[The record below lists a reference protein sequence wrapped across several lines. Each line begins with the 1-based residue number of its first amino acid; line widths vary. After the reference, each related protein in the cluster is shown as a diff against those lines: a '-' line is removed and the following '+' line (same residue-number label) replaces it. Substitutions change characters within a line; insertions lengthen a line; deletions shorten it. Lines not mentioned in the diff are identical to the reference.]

1 MNVTKPKGIVLLC
14 DSMGLIKTVLNFPSS
29 WGEPPPE
36 GSLWT
41 RLIEVGSLGK
51 ALNFFIE
58 LQQNGG
64 VYDWVLDVV
73 TSEGVKTVHF
83 SGSKYQE
90 NYILVGMETADGSRA
105 LLDELLYMQNEQ
117 TTLIRRLSAE
127 NAERSNT
134 VPLLDEIS
142 RLNNELVTTHRELA
156 KKYSELKNLNLEK
169 NQLLGIVAHDLRSPL
184 HSIVSVC
191 DFLLE
196 DQPSLTKEGI
206 EIIRMI
212 QSSCG
217 YMAELVDNLLDLSK
231 IESGILN
238 LEFSEVDIIE
248 LVNHCIEVNRLS
260 AEKKHLSLTF
270 QHPAEPSILQGDKVK
285 LQQVFHNILANAI
298 KFTHPGGKIHVI
310 VTDTGPEVS
319 ISIQDTGVG
328 MTEEEQA
335 TLFTASH
342 RGKPGTL
349 GERSTGF
356 GLLIVKRIVEGHHGS
371 LKIESRVGEGSTFT
385 VILPKNSSD

>member
-29 WGEPPPE
+29 WGDPPPE

-117 TTLIRRLSAE
+117 TSLIRHLSAE

-142 RLNNELVTTHRELA
+142 RLNNELVTAHRELA
-156 KKYSELKNLNLEK
+156 KKYSELENLNLEK

-248 LVNHCIEVNRLS
+248 LVTHCIEVNRLS

-371 LKIESRVGEGSTFT
+371 LKIESRVGEGSTFI
-385 VILPKNSSD
+385 VILPKNSSE

>member
-29 WGEPPPE
+29 WGDPPPE

-117 TTLIRRLSAE
+117 TSLIRHLSAE

-142 RLNNELVTTHRELA
+142 RLNNELVTAHRELA
-156 KKYSELKNLNLEK
+156 KKYSELENLNLEK

-248 LVNHCIEVNRLS
+248 LVTHCIEVNRLS

-298 KFTHPGGKIHVI
+298 KFNHPGGKIHVI

-385 VILPKNSSD
+385 VILPKNSSE

>member
-117 TTLIRRLSAE
+117 TSLIRHLSAE

-156 KKYSELKNLNLEK
+156 KKYSELENLNLEK

-248 LVNHCIEVNRLS
+248 LVTHCIEVNRLS

-298 KFTHPGGKIHVI
+298 KFNHPGGKIHVI

-385 VILPKNSSD
+385 VILPKNSSE

>member
-29 WGEPPPE
+29 WGDPPPE

-105 LLDELLYMQNEQ
+105 LLDELLYLQNEQ
-117 TTLIRRLSAE
+117 TTLIRHLSAE

-142 RLNNELVTTHRELA
+142 RLNNELVTAHRELA
-156 KKYSELKNLNLEK
+156 KKYSELENLNLEK

-248 LVNHCIEVNRLS
+248 LVTHCIEVNRLS

-319 ISIQDTGVG
+319 ISIQDTGIG

-385 VILPKNSSD
+385 VILPKNSSE

>member
-156 KKYSELKNLNLEK
+156 KKYSELENLNLEK

-184 HSIVSVC
+184 HSIVSVW

-206 EIIRMI
+206 
-212 QSSCG
+212 
-217 YMAELVDNLLDLSK
+217 
-231 IESGILN
+231 
-238 LEFSEVDIIE
+238 
-248 LVNHCIEVNRLS
+248 
-260 AEKKHLSLTF
+260 
-270 QHPAEPSILQGDKVK
+270 K
-285 LQQVFHNILANAI
+285 LFV
-298 KFTHPGGKIHVI
+298 
-310 VTDTGPEVS
+310 
-319 ISIQDTGVG
+319 
-328 MTEEEQA
+328 
-335 TLFTASH
+335 
-342 RGKPGTL
+342 
-349 GERSTGF
+349 
-356 GLLIVKRIVEGHHGS
+356 
-371 LKIESRVGEGSTFT
+371 
-385 VILPKNSSD
+385 

>member
-29 WGEPPPE
+29 WGDPPPE

-117 TTLIRRLSAE
+117 TSLIRHLSAE

-142 RLNNELVTTHRELA
+142 RLNNELVTAHRELA
-156 KKYSELKNLNLEK
+156 KKYSELENLNLEK

-248 LVNHCIEVNRLS
+248 LVTHCIEVNRLS

-270 QHPAEPSILQGDKVK
+270 QHPVEPSILQGDKVK

-298 KFTHPGGKIHVI
+298 KFNHPGGKIHVI

-385 VILPKNSSD
+385 VILPKNSSE

>member
-1 MNVTKPKGIVLLC
+1 
-14 DSMGLIKTVLNFPSS
+14 
-29 WGEPPPE
+29 
-36 GSLWT
+36 
-41 RLIEVGSLGK
+41 
-51 ALNFFIE
+51 
-58 LQQNGG
+58 
-64 VYDWVLDVV
+64 
-73 TSEGVKTVHF
+73 
-83 SGSKYQE
+83 
-90 NYILVGMETADGSRA
+90 
-105 LLDELLYMQNEQ
+105 
-117 TTLIRRLSAE
+117 
-127 NAERSNT
+127 
-134 VPLLDEIS
+134 
-142 RLNNELVTTHRELA
+142 
-156 KKYSELKNLNLEK
+156 
-169 NQLLGIVAHDLRSPL
+169 
-184 HSIVSVC
+184 
-191 DFLLE
+191 
-196 DQPSLTKEGI
+196 
-206 EIIRMI
+206 MI

-248 LVNHCIEVNRLS
+248 LVTHCIEVNRLS

-270 QHPAEPSILQGDKVK
+270 QHPVEPSILQGDKVK

-385 VILPKNSSD
+385 VILPKNSSE

>member
-29 WGEPPPE
+29 WGDPPPE

-117 TTLIRRLSAE
+117 TSLIRHLSAE

-142 RLNNELVTTHRELA
+142 RLNNELVTAHRELA
-156 KKYSELKNLNLEK
+156 KKYSELENLNLEK

-248 LVNHCIEVNRLS
+248 LVTHCIEVNRLS

-385 VILPKNSSD
+385 VILPKNSSE

>member
-117 TTLIRRLSAE
+117 TTLIRHLSAE

-156 KKYSELKNLNLEK
+156 KKYSELENLNLEK

-248 LVNHCIEVNRLS
+248 LVTHCIEVNRLS

-270 QHPAEPSILQGDKVK
+270 QHPVEPSILQGDKVK

-385 VILPKNSSD
+385 VILPKNSSE